1 MWCLFTQWSQTF
13 FLKPLFRY
21 SIHKAKNLCYMCI
34 FCYCLSLLLAFK
46 YDATFDIQCTMCFV
60 IPTQMLLSHFIH
72 AINLPEKDRSYTRSR
87 HNRSGISDVGYIYML
102 YKCYHG
108 PHIPYG
114 NINGLRCK
122 RYVYFCDHYCMIPT
136 GNEYVPVTNANTQYC
151 T

>member
-1 MWCLFTQWSQTF
+1 MVLIHTVEANF

-87 HNRSGISDVGYIYML
+87 HNITWSRTTTTTRNTV
-102 YKCYHG
+102 
-108 PHIPYG
+108 
-114 NINGLRCK
+114 GLRTSFSVLFSTTTRFYDIKQTRNCLFLTACSMM
-122 RYVYFCDHYCMIPT
+122 R
-136 GNEYVPVTNANTQYC
+136 NS
-151 T
+151 